1 MSGFTWSNENVI
13 TLIELF
19 QERQV
24 LWNPQ
29 MDEYKDRNKKH
40 DAWMQIAAEFNLDK
54 QAIEKKM
61 RSLIGQFQREC
72 KKPKSGAG
80 ADDIPKWF
88 AYKKLLFLKDRNKP
102 EETVDGGLSVN
113 ETQSEKQI
121 SDTNTD
127 SGVPTEKPFTA
138 LKTFRKRFRP
148 QVTEDKTSEEA
159 LKLLKEMYESRR
171 ERDETDIFGEY
182 VAKKLKEIKNTHARN
197 TAQYH
202 INNILFSAS
211 TGEYDWPTNTMERP
225 SNAAGAFGYNSV
237 PSPSTSSVDISTDSR
252 EYINTP
258 SPSTLLDKT
267 SITNVPQFSEDSTQ
281 SFHDLLQSIQ
291 NK

>member
-24 LWNPQ
+24 LWNTQ

-80 ADDIPKWF
+80 ADVIPKWF

-159 LKLLKEMYESRR
+159 LKLLKE
-171 ERDETDIFGEY
+171 I
-182 VAKKLKEIKNTHARN
+182 
-197 TAQYH
+197 
-202 INNILFSAS
+202 
-211 TGEYDWPTNTMERP
+211 
-225 SNAAGAFGYNSV
+225 V

>member
-24 LWNPQ
+24 LWNTQ

-102 EETVDGGLSVN
+102 EETVDGGLSV
-113 ETQSEKQI
+113 S
-121 SDTNTD
+121 
-127 SGVPTEKPFTA
+127 
-138 LKTFRKRFRP
+138 
-148 QVTEDKTSEEA
+148 
-159 LKLLKEMYESRR
+159 
-171 ERDETDIFGEY
+171 
-182 VAKKLKEIKNTHARN
+182 
-197 TAQYH
+197 
-202 INNILFSAS
+202 NNFNY
-211 TGEYDWPTNTMERP
+211 G
-225 SNAAGAFGYNSV
+225 
-237 PSPSTSSVDISTDSR
+237 
-252 EYINTP
+252 
-258 SPSTLLDKT
+258 
-267 SITNVPQFSEDSTQ
+267 
-281 SFHDLLQSIQ
+281 
-291 NK
+291 